1 MTAAYDRKGH
11 APGSAPGAVAC
22 VGGAIAL
29 GARRR
34 AGDAERP
41 RAAPSAPRPERRG
54 EAMGAVIACAVTAVL
69 SSTVTLVAYACCVAA
84 GNADWIEEGNE

>member
-22 VGGAIAL
+22 VGGAIAF

-34 AGDAERP
+34 AGVGAAARGTLRP
-41 RAAPSAPRPERRG
+41 KAGTKGARRWG
-54 EAMGAVIACAVTAVL
+54 P
-69 SSTVTLVAYACCVAA
+69 
-84 GNADWIEEGNE
+84 